1 MSLSKLAAKCQ
12 ACPFV
17 STCGHKR
24 MEEVGFLIPSV
35 PVEQTTQRP
44 EMDISQGS
52 TTIEQIALQNSI
64 AVDEIVRTIS
74 KELQLPERVL
84 GRALTS
90 TENEQQWQKFLEIN
104 GMR

>member
-1 MSLSKLAAKCQ
+1 MGLSKLAAKCQ
-12 ACPFV
+12 TCPFV

-24 MEEVGFLIPSV
+24 MEEVGYLIPSV
-35 PVEQTTQRP
+35 PAEQQSV
-44 EMDISQGS
+44 DISQGS
-52 TTIEQIALQNSI
+52 TTIEQIALRNSI

-74 KELQLPERVL
+74 KEFQLPERVL